1 MDWTNTPPPL
11 GSERPDDWAG
21 GLHVPRTP
29 MDTEPVRRVL
39 DGLGVPYAL
48 IGAHAMAARG
58 YPRST
63 IDVDFLTSDARVLE
77 PAVWASLRREGAMI
91 ETRPGDAEDPL
102 RGVVHVL
109 LADGTDVDVVV
120 GRWKWE
126 HQVIERAEALSIGGA
141 LLRVARTS
149 DLILLKLAAGGYLD
163 MRDAAALLA
172 LGDRQALVDAVEAH
186 IAEVRPDVRGRWRE
200 LLAAAD
206 D

>member
-1 MDWTNTPPPL
+1 
-11 GSERPDDWAG
+11 
-21 GLHVPRTP
+21 

-63 IDVDFLTSDARVLE
+63 IDVDFLTSDDRVLDR
-77 PAVWASLRREGAMI
+77 AVWAGLQLDGAVV
-91 ETRPGDAEDPL
+91 EAHRGDADDPL
-102 RGVVHVL
+102 GGVINIL

-126 HQVIERAEALSIGGA
+126 AQVIERAEALAIGGA
-141 LLRVARTS
+141 LVRVPRTS

-163 MRDAAALLA
+163 VRDAAALLA
-172 LGDRQALVDAVEAH
+172 LGNRDALVAAVDAH
-186 IAEVRPDVRGRWRE
+186 IAEVVPDVRARWRE
-200 LLAAAD
+200 LLAATD
-206 D
+206 DQH